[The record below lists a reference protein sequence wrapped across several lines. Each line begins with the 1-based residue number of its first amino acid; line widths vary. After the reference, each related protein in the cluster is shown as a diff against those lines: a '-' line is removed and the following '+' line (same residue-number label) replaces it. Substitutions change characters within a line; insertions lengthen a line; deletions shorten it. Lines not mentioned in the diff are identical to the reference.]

1 MVELPTHLRGAPL
14 GEVTVSREDLSRHQR
29 DRVISKVTPVFAKRG
44 YQQTSVDDLLAAGK
58 VGVGNFY
65 SLFAG
70 KEDCFLACFD
80 RAVTEATDL
89 VEIEVSARSDW
100 AWQGYLG
107 LAALLGW
114 LSAEP
119 LAARLVL
126 VESKSAGPKPM
137 ARYDGLLERAVDW
150 LSAGRRLHPRAA
162 ELPPSFEQATVSG
175 LAFYLE
181 QCLLNSRRP
190 SAAELLAETAPLLF
204 EPIIGAE
211 DLAQI
216 IREVSPLA

>member
-14 GEVTVSREDLSRHQR
+14 GEATVSRQELSRHQR
-29 DRVISKVTPVFAKRG
+29 DRVISKVTPVFARRG
-44 YQQTSVDDLLAAGK
+44 YQETSVDDLLAAGK

-65 SLFAG
+65 SLFTG

-80 RAVTEATDL
+80 RAVTEATELID
-89 VEIEVSARSDW
+89 IATSAHSDW
-100 AWQGYLG
+100 AWQAYLG
-107 LAALLGW
+107 LTALLGR

-126 VESKSAGPKPM
+126 VESKSAGPEPM
-137 ARYDGLLERAVDW
+137 ARYDELLERAVDW

-162 ELPPSFEQATVSG
+162 RLPASFEQATISG

-181 QCLLNSRRP
+181 QCLLTTRRP
-190 SAAELLAETAPLLF
+190 SAAELLAETAPLMF
-204 EPIIGAE
+204 EPIIGTE
-211 DLAQI
+211 SLAQI
-216 IREVSPLA
+216 VREVGPPA